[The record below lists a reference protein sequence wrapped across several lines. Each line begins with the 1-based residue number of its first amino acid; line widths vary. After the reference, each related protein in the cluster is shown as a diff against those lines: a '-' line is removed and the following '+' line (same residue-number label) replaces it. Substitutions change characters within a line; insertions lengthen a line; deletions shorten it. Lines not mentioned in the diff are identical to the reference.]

1 VNGRYDRQ
9 RFFGA
14 CPNSNR
20 IDGKTPNPF
29 FCYRQQRD
37 KKHSMKFT
45 TAKSFPSRRITSTSQ
60 PDRQQTWIHYE

>member
-1 VNGRYDRQ
+1 MQLSLPSFSPVEKFPAFRVTAGRIWRSTTVNGRYDRQ

-29 FCYRQQRD
+29 LG
-37 KKHSMKFT
+37 
-45 TAKSFPSRRITSTSQ
+45 
-60 PDRQQTWIHYE
+60 